1 MLILRKYF
9 TLRIRAGNGIIL
21 KILLGIGHPADVH
34 FFKHFI
40 AEMKSRGHDVFVAAR
55 EKEITC
61 YLLEKYNIPYC
72 RVASHHKTIGR
83 KIIGYFLRWAR
94 KYQLCKRIKLDIA
107 LGVGDFYLPQI
118 GRVLDKS

>member
-34 FFKHFI
+34 FFRHFI

-61 YLLEKYNIPYC
+61 YLLENYNIPYC

-83 KIIGYFLRWAR
+83 KIIGYFSRWA
-94 KYQLCKRIKLDIA
+94 LTCKICRRLEPDIA